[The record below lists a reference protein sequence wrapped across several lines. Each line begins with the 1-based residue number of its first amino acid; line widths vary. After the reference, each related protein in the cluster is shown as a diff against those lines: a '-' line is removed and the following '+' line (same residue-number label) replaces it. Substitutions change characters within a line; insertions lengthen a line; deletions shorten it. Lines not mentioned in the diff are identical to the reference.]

1 MSFRFLR
8 FQMIHSAVAV
18 LLLSGLTV
26 RAQQQPASPPTH
38 GGEAKPPARPSTN
51 FLVNGPIPDPEMV
64 ERGQKIYVANCGF
77 CHGSSAKGG
86 EGGPDLVR
94 AVPVLHDEGG
104 NLLAPIIQK
113 GRNGMPAFSSM
124 TLDQVKDIGAF
135 LHSRTQAAAN
145 RMSYKI
151 LNVVTGD
158 PKAGEGVFE
167 QKCKSCHSP
176 AGDLAGIGGKF
187 SDPSALQNRFLY
199 PGQGGGP
206 FGSGP
211 PSKPTQVTVRFEG
224 KSFSGKLEYRDDFTL
239 SLRDAQGTYHSFDTS
254 KIEGLEVNDPFAGH
268 ARLLP
273 LYTDKEIHDIL
284 AYLVTLK

>member
-1 MSFRFLR
+1 MRFRRGLAIFEPV
-8 FQMIHSAVAV
+8 IHSAVA
-18 LLLSGLTV
+18 LAFLSGFT
-26 RAQQQPASPPTH
+26 AQAQPPPASPPPA
-38 GGEAKPPARPSTN
+38 AKPAQSTN
-51 FLVNGPIPDPEMV
+51 FLVNSPIPDPQAV
-64 ERGQKIYVANCGF
+64 ARGQAIYVPTCGF

-113 GRNGMPAFSSM
+113 GRGGMPAFSSM
-124 TLDQVKDIGAF
+124 TLDQIKDISAF
-135 LHSRTQAAAN
+135 LRSRTQAAAN

-158 PKAGEGVFE
+158 AKAGEAFFNE
-167 QKCKSCHSP
+167 KCKSCHSP
-176 AGDLAGIGGKF
+176 TGDLAGVGNKYG
-187 SDPSALQNRFLY
+187 DPANLQNRLLY
-199 PGQGGGP
+199 PGVGRGP

-211 PSKPTQVTVRFEG
+211 PSKPTRVTVKLPDG
-224 KSFSGKLEYRDDFTL
+224 KTVSGKLEFRDDFTL
-239 SLRDAQGTYHSFDTS
+239 GLRDAQDNYRSFTVQ
-254 KIEGLEVNDPFAGH
+254 KIQFEIQDPFAEH

-273 LYTDKEIHDIL
+273 LYTDKNMHDIL